1 MVLLQIIFNLNEVFG
16 REIYFPPYLFIVAV
30 ETLAVAIRQNQEIR
44 GISIK
49 NEDSKILQYA
59 DDTTAVLLDIS
70 SAEQLLFELLNL
82 LRTFHV
88 LKLTAKKRRLC
99 GLSRPKKIKQ
109 NLLEPNGLMS

>member
-1 MVLLQIIFNLNEVFG
+1 MSFTCPLYSDKVRCFNQSECALYGNFII
-16 REIYFPPYLFIVAV
+16 
-30 ETLAVAIRQNQEIR
+30 
-44 GISIK
+44 
-49 NEDSKILQYA
+49 IL
-59 DDTTAVLLDIS
+59 DVS

-109 NLLEPNGLMS
+109 NLLEPNGLMSR